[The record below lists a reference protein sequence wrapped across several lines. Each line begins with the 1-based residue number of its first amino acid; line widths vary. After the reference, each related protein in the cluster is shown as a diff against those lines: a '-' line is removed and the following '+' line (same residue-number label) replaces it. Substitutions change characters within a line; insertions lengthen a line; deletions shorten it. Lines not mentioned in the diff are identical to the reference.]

1 MSATGQ
7 ITTIQPGLIERLGL
21 ALNRWGRRR
30 SVRADI
36 SDIYLGEE
44 HEERRAELEEQ
55 LLLDREIRA
64 FEQELDRA
72 KNLRTLYRA
81 F

>member
-7 ITTIQPGLIERLGL
+7 ITTIQPGMIVRLGE
-21 ALNRWGRRR
+21 ALTRWGRRR

-36 SDIYLGEE
+36 SPVYDEDM
-44 HEERRAELEEQ
+44 ERRAELEEQ
-55 LLLDREIRA
+55 LMLDREIRA
-64 FEQELDRA
+64 FQQELDRA